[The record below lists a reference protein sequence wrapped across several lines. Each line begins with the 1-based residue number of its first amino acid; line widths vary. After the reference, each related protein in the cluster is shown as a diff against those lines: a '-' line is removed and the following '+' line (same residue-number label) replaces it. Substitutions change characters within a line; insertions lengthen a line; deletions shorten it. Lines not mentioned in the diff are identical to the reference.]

1 MSMEDKPTVY
11 VKASVWA
18 EMKKSVSYELDISLD
33 EDGVIQESQ
42 CECGAGMAPTS
53 HCKHVA
59 AVIYGLTLFV
69 KSGNLLTELTC
80 TQVFKDALVIKPFF
94 MFTGKV

>member
-1 MSMEDKPTVY
+1 M
-11 VKASVWA
+11 
-18 EMKKSVSYELDISLD
+18 DISLD

-42 CECGAGMAPTS
+42 CECGAGMAPTA
-53 HCKHVA
+53 HCKHVT

-80 TQVFKDALVIKPFF
+80 TQVFKESLVIKPLFYVHR
-94 MFTGKV
+94 KVYRDIIIKSRLIMCVSII